1 MGDCR
6 QIGPV
11 VKYGGMAETIS
22 ASLMHSHLWPRF
34 QIFEFSEN
42 MRLTTLRS
50 NTVSRDVFERE
61 SAFAANLLTIG
72 NGGHDTNHAQLVGAD
87 STQGIKL
94 LKLPLIGAT
103 SSIRTALDFIH
114 PGGVL
119 AENLH
124 KRMILAG
131 TNKAVAEWNAAV
143 QALNPNEMRTYL
155 ASNMFDECDDPH
167 GYIRSMI
174 TPSTLAKYESNQIPP
189 HALNLKVGDV
199 CIILRTLRLQETVA
213 TNTMVKILPLGP
225 DASGKTLKVQVLNT
239 ARTLL
244 LPRIRF
250 KCKLRYN
257 TSYTLHRIQFPLRL
271 AYSLTFNKSQGQ
283 TLDKVVMDLR
293 SPVFSH
299 GLLYVGNSRV
309 KCSNDLLYL
318 LKKED
323 ITDSVPTTA
332 NVVYPQL
339 LLNLPQIPLAYS
351 VAATAHSANHES
363 NATTAA
369 TSSTSFLAPV
379 QDLFDDEDMDS
390 LSDSNSDPYGY
401 AGNSDYDSD

>member
-11 VKYGGMAETIS
+11 VKYGGMSETIA
-22 ASLMHSHLWPRF
+22 ASLLHSHLWQRF
-34 QIFEFSEN
+34 EIFEFSEN
-42 MRLTTLRS
+42 MRLTALRS

-72 NGGHDTNHAQLVGAD
+72 NGGHDDTHAQVISAD
-87 STQGIKL
+87 STQGIKVL
-94 LKLPLIGAT
+94 RLPLIKAT
-103 SSIRTALDFIH
+103 PSIQTAMDFIH

-119 AENLH
+119 SENLH

-143 QALNPNEMRTYL
+143 QALNPNETTTYL

-167 GYIRSMI
+167 GYIRSMV

-225 DASGKTLKVQVLNT
+225 DSSGKTLKIQVLNSS
-239 ARTLL
+239 RTFL

-250 KCKLRYN
+250 KCKLRFN

-293 SPVFSH
+293 MPVFSH

-309 KCSNDLLYL
+309 QSSNDLLYL
-318 LKKED
+318 LKEED
-323 ITDSVPTTA
+323 ITDTVPTTA

-339 LLNLPQIPLAYS
+339 LLNLPDHQTVPAAAYGIALPPTA
-351 VAATAHSANHES
+351 VHEGIAAASSSCPAVTAPAK
-363 NATTAA
+363 
-369 TSSTSFLAPV
+369 
-379 QDLFDDEDMDS
+379 DLYDSDLDS
-390 LSDSNSDPYGY
+390 LSDNSDPYAY
-401 AGNSDYDSD
+401 AGNSDYESD